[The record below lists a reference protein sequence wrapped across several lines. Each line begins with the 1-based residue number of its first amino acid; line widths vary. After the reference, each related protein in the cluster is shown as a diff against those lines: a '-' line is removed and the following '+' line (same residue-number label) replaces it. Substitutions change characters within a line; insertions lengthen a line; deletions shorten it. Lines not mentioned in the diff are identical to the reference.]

1 MPLNPARCGQR
12 RKRTGFA
19 LRFRLSATSS
29 GRQPH
34 VRRACPERH
43 VATMSAL
50 LAASVEHP
58 LIAVTGAAG
67 FTGGALVRRL
77 LDDGFPVRALM
88 RTGQRIATNTGG
100 SQQQPADGHERFAIA
115 RGDLGD
121 PAALARLVEGAEI
134 VIHVAGM
141 FRKEGPREQF
151 FEINQRGTE
160 NMLAA
165 ARAAGARRFVHCS
178 TIGVYGHVAGG
189 PADEQSPFHPRDA
202 YQESKVKAEEACW
215 KAMASG
221 EMEVTIIRPCSIYGP
236 GDLRMLKMFRM
247 LLQKRFLMIGTGEP
261 NFHPVYIDDLVS
273 AFITAAQ
280 RPEAAGEAFIIGGP
294 RYLPLAEF
302 IGLAAAAV
310 GAPQP
315 RWRVPYSVM
324 EAAARM
330 CERVCTPLG
339 IEPPLHRRRLSFFK
353 HNRAFSVD
361 KSRRVLGFE
370 PNVDIEQGF
379 RSTVRWYRSEGLL

>member
-1 MPLNPARCGQR
+1 
-12 RKRTGFA
+12 
-19 LRFRLSATSS
+19 
-29 GRQPH
+29 
-34 VRRACPERH
+34 
-43 VATMSAL
+43 MSAL
-50 LAASVEHP
+50 LAPYAVRP
-58 LIAVTGAAG
+58 VVVAVTGAAG

-77 LDDGFPVRALM
+77 LHDGFRVRALM
-88 RTGQRIATNTGG
+88 RAGQRMAMNVG
-100 SQQQPADGHERFAIA
+100 SSEQQPSAGHERLTIA

-121 PAALARLVEGAEI
+121 PDALSRLVEGAEI
-134 VIHVAGM
+134 VFHVAGM

-151 FEINQRGTE
+151 FEINYRGTA

-165 ARAAGARRFVHCS
+165 SRAAGARRFVHCS
-178 TIGVYGHVAGG
+178 TIGVYGHVSGG
-189 PADEQSPFHPRDA
+189 PADEQSPFRPRDA

-215 KAMASG
+215 QAMASG

-236 GDLRMLKMFRM
+236 GDLRMLKLFRM
-247 LLQKRFLMIGTGEP
+247 LLRKRFVMIGTGEP

-273 AFITAAQ
+273 AFIAAAQ
-280 RPEAAGEAFIIGGP
+280 RPEAAGEAFIVGGP
-294 RYLPLAEF
+294 RYLPLAEY

-310 GAPQP
+310 GVPQP

-339 IEPPLHRRRLSFFK
+339 IQPPLHRRRLSFFK
-353 HNRAFSVD
+353 HNRAFCVD
-361 KSRRVLGFE
+361 KSRRVLGVE

-379 RSTVRWYRSEGLL
+379 RRTVRWYRKEGLL